1 MMRLRTSVLP
11 LAILA
16 TLGLSLA
23 GCEQKPDPDK
33 ASAVAADPAAAP
45 AATTP
50 AATAQ
55 GEDEGESEARGPEA
69 GHPYGPQAGMERG
82 REAREHGMRMAP
94 DPAAAADKPP
104 Q

>member
-1 MMRLRTSVLP
+1 VRLRTSVLP

-23 GCEQKPDPDK
+23 GCEQKPDPGK
-33 ASAVAADPAAAP
+33 ASTVAADPAAAP
-45 AATTP
+45 AAAP
-50 AATAQ
+50 AP
-55 GEDEGESEARGPEA
+55 GEGEAEAEARGPEA

-82 REAREHGMRMAP
+82 RERREHGMRMAP